1 MTELEKIEYTKGFV
15 DKLAEWINPIDGT
28 PIAEG
33 DLLNNVRISR
43 CMYYV
48 SDILRRVIENGGIEG
63 KKPAKRGRAPF
74 ALSDSA
80 RRGLIPADEPLRISQ
95 VTSLINEKVD
105 PETMKSLRS
114 GVITRWLLGIGALE
128 EVQLPSGKTTRLPTP
143 QGRGL
148 GLITQEFRGE
158 NSVYSVVLYKPEA
171 QQFIFDNIDAIEQL
185 NREKSGGRENG
196 GKPWST
202 QDDETLGTLVGEGV
216 EKTEIARTL
225 GRTVKAVNARL
236 ERLGLDVNVG
246 DAPQQQ
252 QK

>member
-15 DKLAEWINPIDGT
+15 DKLAEGINPIDGT

-48 SDILRRVIENGGIEG
+48 SDILRRVIENGGTES

-105 PETMKSLRS
+105 PEAMKNLRS

-128 EVQLPSGKTTRLPTP
+128 EVQLPSGKETKLPTP
-143 QGRGL
+143 QGRSL

-171 QQFIFDNIDAIEQL
+171 QQFIFD
-185 NREKSGGRENG
+185 NG

-225 GRTVKAVNARL
+225 GRTVGAVNARL
-236 ERLGLDVNVG
+236 KRLGLDVNVG

>member
-15 DKLAEWINPIDGT
+15 DKLAEGINPIDGT

-48 SDILRRVIENGGIEG
+48 SDILRRVIENGGTES

-80 RRGLIPADEPLRISQ
+80 RRGLIPVDEPLRISQ

-105 PETMKSLRS
+105 PETMKNLRS

-128 EVQLPSGKTTRLPTP
+128 EVQLPSGKETKLPTP
-143 QGRGL
+143 QGRSLTDL
-148 GLITQEFRGE
+148 GVTPDVE
-158 NSVYSVVLYKPEA
+158 
-171 QQFIFDNIDAIEQL
+171 IEY
-185 NREKSGGRENG
+185 
-196 GKPWST
+196 
-202 QDDETLGTLVGEGV
+202 DDETYAKLYYSQ
-216 EKTEIARTL
+216 
-225 GRTVKAVNARL
+225 L
-236 ERLGLDVNVG
+236 E
-246 DAPQQQ
+246 DADDTQLQAALRILTD
-252 QK
+252 KIS

>member
-1 MTELEKIEYTKGFV
+1 MTELEKIKYTKGFV
-15 DKLAEWINPIDGT
+15 DKLAEGINPIDGT

-48 SDILRRVIENGGIEG
+48 SDILRRVIENGGLEG

-74 ALSDSA
+74 ALDDSV
-80 RRGLIPADEPLRISQ
+80 RRELTPADEPLRISQ
-95 VTSLINEKVD
+95 VTSLINERVD

-128 EVQLPSGKTTRLPTP
+128 QVQLPSGKTTRLPTP

-171 QQFIFDNIDAIEQL
+171 QQFIFDNLDAIEQL
-185 NREKSGGRENG
+185 NREKNGSRENG

-202 QDDETLGTLVGEGV
+202 QDDETLGTLVREGV

-225 GRTVKAVNARL
+225 GRTVGAVNARL
-236 ERLGLDVNVG
+236 KRLGLDVNVG

-252 QK
+252 

>member
-15 DKLAEWINPIDGT
+15 DKLAEGINPIDGT

-105 PETMKSLRS
+105 PEAMKNLRS

-128 EVQLPSGKTTRLPTP
+128 QVQLPSGKETKLPTP
-143 QGRGL
+143 QGRSLTDL
-148 GLITQEFRGE
+148 GVTPDVE
-158 NSVYSVVLYKPEA
+158 
-171 QQFIFDNIDAIEQL
+171 IEY
-185 NREKSGGRENG
+185 
-196 GKPWST
+196 
-202 QDDETLGTLVGEGV
+202 DDETYAKLYYSQ
-216 EKTEIARTL
+216 
-225 GRTVKAVNARL
+225 L
-236 ERLGLDVNVG
+236 E
-246 DAPQQQ
+246 DADDTQLQAALRILTD
-252 QK
+252 KIS

>member
-15 DKLAEWINPIDGT
+15 DKLAEGINPIDGT

-63 KKPAKRGRAPF
+63 KKLAKRGRAPF

-80 RRGLIPADEPLRISQ
+80 RRELVPADEPLRISQ

-105 PETMKSLRS
+105 PETMKNLRS

-128 EVQLPSGKTTRLPTP
+128 EVQLPSGKETKLPTP
-143 QGRGL
+143 QGRSL

-171 QQFIFDNIDAIEQL
+171 QQFIFDNIGAIEQL
-185 NREKSGGRENG
+185 NREKSGSRENG

-202 QDDETLGTLVGEGV
+202 QDDETLGTLVREGV

-225 GRTVKAVNARL
+225 GRTVRAVTARL
-236 ERLGLDVNVG
+236 KRLGLDVNVG

>member
-15 DKLAEWINPIDGT
+15 DKLAEGINPIDGT

-48 SDILRRVIENGGIEG
+48 SDILRRVIENGGTES
-63 KKPAKRGRAPF
+63 KKPARRGRAPF
-74 ALSDSA
+74 ALDSSA
-80 RRGLIPADEPLRISQ
+80 RRELTPADEPLRISQ
-95 VTSLINEKVD
+95 VTSLINERVD

-128 EVQLPSGKTTRLPTP
+128 QVQLPSGKTIRLPTP

-148 GLITQEFRGE
+148 GLITQEFQGE

-185 NREKSGGRENG
+185 NREKAAAEKRRQALEPRRMMRLSALLSEKAWKNRDRAH
-196 GKPWST
+196 PRPH
-202 QDDETLGTLVGEGV
+202 GESRQR
-216 EKTEIARTL
+216 TARAS
-225 GRTVKAVNARL
+225 RHRRQRRK
-236 ERLGLDVNVG
+236 
-246 DAPQQQ
+246 
-252 QK
+252 

>member
-1 MTELEKIEYTKGFV
+1 MTELEKIEYTKNFV
-15 DKLAEWINPIDGT
+15 DKLAEGINPIDGT

-48 SDILRRVIENGGIEG
+48 SDILRRVIENGGFEG

-74 ALSDSA
+74 ALDSSA
-80 RRGLIPADEPLRISQ
+80 RRELTPADEPLRISQ
-95 VTSLINEKVD
+95 VTSLINERVD
-105 PETMKSLRS
+105 PEKMKNLRS

-128 EVQLPSGKTTRLPTP
+128 EVQLPSGKEAKLPTP

-171 QQFIFDNIDAIEQL
+171 QQFIFDNLDAIEQL
-185 NREKSGGRENG
+185 NREKGGSRENG

-202 QDDETLGTLVGEGV
+202 QDDETLGTLVREGV

-225 GRTVKAVNARL
+225 GRTVGAVNTRL
-236 ERLGLDVNVG
+236 KRLGLDVNVG
-246 DAPQQQ
+246 DAPQQ
-252 QK
+252 

>member
-15 DKLAEWINPIDGT
+15 DKLAEGINPIDGT
-28 PIAEG
+28 PITEG

-80 RRGLIPADEPLRISQ
+80 RRGLIPVDEPLRISQ

-105 PETMKSLRS
+105 PETMKNLRS

-143 QGRGL
+143 QGL

-185 NREKSGGRENG
+185 NREKSGGRENR
-196 GKPWST
+196 GKPWSV
-202 QDDETLGTLVGEGV
+202 QDDATLGELIGKGV

-246 DAPQQQ
+246 DDPQQQ
-252 QK
+252 

>member
-1 MTELEKIEYTKGFV
+1 MTELEKIEYTKNFV
-15 DKLAEWINPIDGT
+15 DKLAEGINPIDGT

-48 SDILRRVIENGGIEG
+48 SDILRRAIENGGTDG
-63 KKPAKRGRAPF
+63 KKPARRGRAPF
-74 ALSDSA
+74 ALDDSA
-80 RRGLIPADEPLRISQ
+80 RRELTPADEPLRISQ
-95 VTSLINEKVD
+95 VTSLINERVD
-105 PETMKSLRS
+105 PETMKNLRS

-128 EVQLPSGKTTRLPTP
+128 QVQLPSGKEAKIPTP
-143 QGRGL
+143 QGRSL

-171 QQFIFDNIDAIEQL
+171 QQFIFDNLDAIEQL

-225 GRTVKAVNARL
+225 GRTVGAVTSRL
-236 ERLGLDVNVG
+236 KRLGIDDSAGNDL
-246 DAPQQQ
+246 
-252 QK
+252 QKQ

>member
-15 DKLAEWINPIDGT
+15 DKLAEGINPIDGT

-80 RRGLIPADEPLRISQ
+80 RRGLIPVDEPLRISQ

-105 PETMKSLRS
+105 PETMKNLRS

-128 EVQLPSGKTTRLPTP
+128 EVQLPSGKTTKLPTP
-143 QGRGL
+143 QGR
-148 GLITQEFRGE
+148 
-158 NSVYSVVLYKPEA
+158 S
-171 QQFIFDNIDAIEQL
+171 
-185 NREKSGGRENG
+185 
-196 GKPWST
+196 
-202 QDDETLGTLVGEGV
+202 
-216 EKTEIARTL
+216 
-225 GRTVKAVNARL
+225 
-236 ERLGLDVNVG
+236 LGLDVNVG
-246 DAPQQQ
+246 DDPQQQ
-252 QK
+252 

>member
-15 DKLAEWINPIDGT
+15 DKLAEGINPIDGT

-48 SDILRRVIENGGIEG
+48 SDILRRVIENGGLEG
-63 KKPAKRGRAPF
+63 KKSAKRGRALF
-74 ALSDSA
+74 ALDSSA
-80 RRGLIPADEPLRISQ
+80 RRELTPADEPLRISQ
-95 VTSLINEKVD
+95 VTSLINERVD
-105 PETMKSLRS
+105 PEKMKNLRS

-128 EVQLPSGKTTRLPTP
+128 EVQLPSGKETKLPTP

-171 QQFIFDNIDAIEQL
+171 QQFIFDNLDAIEQL
-185 NREKSGGRENG
+185 NREKGGSRENG

-202 QDDETLGTLVGEGV
+202 QDDETLGTLVREGV

-225 GRTVKAVNARL
+225 GRTVGAVTARL
-236 ERLGLDVNVG
+236 KRLGLDVNVG

-252 QK
+252 

>member
-15 DKLAEWINPIDGT
+15 DKLAEGINPIDGT

-48 SDILRRVIENGGIEG
+48 SDILRRVIENGGLEG
-63 KKPAKRGRAPF
+63 KKSSKRGRALF
-74 ALSDSA
+74 ALDSSA
-80 RRGLIPADEPLRISQ
+80 RRELTPADEPLRISQ
-95 VTSLINEKVD
+95 VTSLINERVD
-105 PETMKSLRS
+105 PEKMKNLRS

-128 EVQLPSGKTTRLPTP
+128 EVQLPSGKETKLPTP

-171 QQFIFDNIDAIEQL
+171 QQFIFDNLDAIEQL
-185 NREKSGGRENG
+185 NREKGGSRENG

-202 QDDETLGTLVGEGV
+202 QDDETLGTLVREGV

-225 GRTVKAVNARL
+225 GRTVGAVTARL
-236 ERLGLDVNVG
+236 KRLGLDVNVG

-252 QK
+252 

>member
-15 DKLAEWINPIDGT
+15 DKLAEGINPIDGT

-48 SDILRRVIENGGIEG
+48 SDILRRVIENGGLEG
-63 KKPAKRGRAPF
+63 KKSAKRGRALF
-74 ALSDSA
+74 ALDSSA
-80 RRGLIPADEPLRISQ
+80 RRELTPADEPLRISQ
-95 VTSLINEKVD
+95 VTSLINERVD
-105 PETMKSLRS
+105 PEKMKNLRS

-128 EVQLPSGKTTRLPTP
+128 EVQLPSGKETKLPTP

-148 GLITQEFRGE
+148 GLMTQEFRGE

-171 QQFIFDNIDAIEQL
+171 QQFIFDNLDAIEQL
-185 NREKSGGRENG
+185 NREKGGSRENG

-202 QDDETLGTLVGEGV
+202 QDDETLGTLVREGV

-225 GRTVKAVNARL
+225 GRTVGAVNARL
-236 ERLGLDVNVG
+236 KRLGLDVNVG

-252 QK
+252 

>member
-15 DKLAEWINPIDGT
+15 DKLAEGINPIDGT

-48 SDILRRVIENGGIEG
+48 SDILRRVIENGGTES

-95 VTSLINEKVD
+95 VTSLINERVD

-143 QGRGL
+143 QGRSL
-148 GLITQEFRGE
+148 GLITQEFQGE
-158 NSVYSVVLYKPEA
+158 NSAYSVVLYKPEA
-171 QQFIFDNIDAIEQL
+171 QQFIFDNLDAIEQL
-185 NREKSGGRENG
+185 NREKGGSRENG

-202 QDDETLGTLVGEGV
+202 QNDETLGTLIEKGM

-225 GRTVKAVNARL
+225 GRTVGAVNTRL
-236 ERLGLDVNVG
+236 KRLGLDVNVG
-246 DAPQQQ
+246 DAPQQ
-252 QK
+252 

>member
-15 DKLAEWINPIDGT
+15 DKLAEGLNPIDGT

-105 PETMKSLRS
+105 PEAMKNLRS

-128 EVQLPSGKTTRLPTP
+128 EVQLPSGKETKLPTP
-143 QGRGL
+143 QGRSL

-185 NREKSGGRENG
+185 NREKAAA
-196 GKPWST
+196 
-202 QDDETLGTLVGEGV
+202 
-216 EKTEIARTL
+216 EKTGASPGACRTMQHLASLSEKAWRKPRSRAPSAAR
-225 GRTVKAVNARL
+225 
-236 ERLGLDVNVG
+236 
-246 DAPQQQ
+246 
-252 QK
+252 

>member
-15 DKLAEWINPIDGT
+15 DKLAEGINPIDGT

-105 PETMKSLRS
+105 PEAMKNLRS

-128 EVQLPSGKTTRLPTP
+128 EVQLPSGKETKLPTP
-143 QGRGL
+143 QGRSLTDL
-148 GLITQEFRGE
+148 GVTPDVE
-158 NSVYSVVLYKPEA
+158 
-171 QQFIFDNIDAIEQL
+171 IEY
-185 NREKSGGRENG
+185 
-196 GKPWST
+196 
-202 QDDETLGTLVGEGV
+202 DDETYAKLYYSQ
-216 EKTEIARTL
+216 
-225 GRTVKAVNARL
+225 L
-236 ERLGLDVNVG
+236 E
-246 DAPQQQ
+246 DADDTQLQAALRILTD
-252 QK
+252 KIS

>member
-15 DKLAEWINPIDGT
+15 DKLAEGINPIDGT

-48 SDILRRVIENGGIEG
+48 SDILRRVIENGGTES

-74 ALSDSA
+74 ALDSSA
-80 RRGLIPADEPLRISQ
+80 RRELTPADEPLRISQ

-105 PETMKSLRS
+105 PEKMKNLRS

-128 EVQLPSGKTTRLPTP
+128 EVQLPSGKETKLPTP
-143 QGRGL
+143 QGRSL

-185 NREKSGGRENG
+185 NREKSGGRENR
-196 GKPWST
+196 GKPWSV
-202 QDDETLGTLVGEGV
+202 QDDATLGELIGKGV

-236 ERLGLDVNVG
+236 ERLGIDTSAGN
-246 DAPQQQ
+246 DPQQL
-252 QK
+252 

>member
-15 DKLAEWINPIDGT
+15 DKLAEGINPIDGT

-48 SDILRRVIENGGIEG
+48 SDILRRVIENGGTDS
-63 KKPAKRGRAPF
+63 KKPARRGRAPF
-74 ALSDSA
+74 ALDSSA
-80 RRGLIPADEPLRISQ
+80 RRELTPADEPLRISQ
-95 VTSLINEKVD
+95 VTSLINERVD
-105 PETMKSLRS
+105 PEKMKNLRS

-128 EVQLPSGKTTRLPTP
+128 EVQLPSGKEAKIPTP
-143 QGRGL
+143 QGRSL

-171 QQFIFDNIDAIEQL
+171 QQFIFDNLDAIEQL
-185 NREKSGGRENG
+185 NREKGGSRENG

-202 QDDETLGTLVGEGV
+202 QDDETLGTLVREGV

-225 GRTVKAVNARL
+225 GRTVGAVTARL
-236 ERLGLDVNVG
+236 KRLGLDVNVG
-246 DAPQQQ
+246 NAPQQQ
-252 QK
+252 

>member
-15 DKLAEWINPIDGT
+15 DKLAEGINPIDGT

-48 SDILRRVIENGGIEG
+48 SDILRRVIEDGGTES

-74 ALSDSA
+74 ALDSSA
-80 RRGLIPADEPLRISQ
+80 RRELTPADEPLRISQ
-95 VTSLINEKVD
+95 VTSLINERVD

-128 EVQLPSGKTTRLPTP
+128 QVQLPSGKEAKIPTP
-143 QGRGL
+143 QGRSL

-171 QQFIFDNIDAIEQL
+171 QQFIFDNLDAIEQL

-202 QDDETLGTLVGEGV
+202 QDDETLGTLIEKGM

-225 GRTVKAVNARL
+225 GRTVGAVNARL
-236 ERLGLDVNVG
+236 KRLGLDVNVG

>member
-15 DKLAEWINPIDGT
+15 DKLAEGINPIDGT

-48 SDILRRVIENGGIEG
+48 SDILRRVIENGGTES
-63 KKPAKRGRAPF
+63 KKPARRGRAPF
-74 ALSDSA
+74 ALDSSA
-80 RRGLIPADEPLRISQ
+80 RRELTPADEPLRISQ
-95 VTSLINEKVD
+95 VTSLINERVD

-128 EVQLPSGKTTRLPTP
+128 QVQLPSGKTIRLPTP

-148 GLITQEFRGE
+148 GLITQEFQGE

-171 QQFIFDNIDAIEQL
+171 QQFIFDNLDAIEQL

-202 QDDETLGTLVGEGV
+202 QDDETLGTFVREGV

-225 GRTVKAVNARL
+225 GRTVGAVTSRL
-236 ERLGLDVNVG
+236 KRLGIDDSAGN
-246 DAPQQQ
+246 DPQKQ
-252 QK
+252 

>member
-1 MTELEKIEYTKGFV
+1 MTELEKIEYTKNFV
-15 DKLAEWINPIDGT
+15 DKLAEGINPIDGT

-48 SDILRRVIENGGIEG
+48 SDILRRVIENGGTDG
-63 KKPAKRGRAPF
+63 KKPARRGRAPF
-74 ALSDSA
+74 ALDDSA
-80 RRGLIPADEPLRISQ
+80 RRELTPADEPLRISQ
-95 VTSLINEKVD
+95 VTSLINERVD
-105 PETMKSLRS
+105 PETMKNLRS

-128 EVQLPSGKTTRLPTP
+128 QVQLPSGKEAKIPTP
-143 QGRGL
+143 QGRSL

-171 QQFIFDNIDAIEQL
+171 QQFIFDNLDAIEQL
-185 NREKSGGRENG
+185 NREIGGSRENG

-202 QDDETLGTLVGEGV
+202 QDDETLGTLVREGV

-225 GRTVKAVNARL
+225 GRTVGAVNARL
-236 ERLGLDVNVG
+236 KRLGIDDSAGN
-246 DAPQQQ
+246 DPQKQ
-252 QK
+252 